1 MIKDVNILLSV
12 VNTKLRDE
20 YFSLENFLDG
30 YYEAEEVIEFLNANG
45 YYYDEK
51 SNSFKI

>member
-20 YFSLENFLDG
+20 YFSLENFLKE
-30 YYEAEEVIEFLNANG
+30 YEDALKVVEFLKENG
-45 YYYDEK
+45 FEYNEAT
-51 SNSFKI
+51 NSFK

>member
-20 YFSLENFLDG
+20 YCSIEDFLNG
-30 YYEAEEVIEFLNANG
+30 YDEAFEIVEFLKENG
-45 YYYDEK
+45 YNYDVA
-51 SNSFKI
+51 SNSFK

>member
-20 YFSLENFLDG
+20 YFSLEKFLDN
-30 YYEAEEVIEFLNANG
+30 YDEAEEVIKFLSENG
-45 YYYDEK
+45 YFYNKE
-51 SNSFKI
+51 SNSFK